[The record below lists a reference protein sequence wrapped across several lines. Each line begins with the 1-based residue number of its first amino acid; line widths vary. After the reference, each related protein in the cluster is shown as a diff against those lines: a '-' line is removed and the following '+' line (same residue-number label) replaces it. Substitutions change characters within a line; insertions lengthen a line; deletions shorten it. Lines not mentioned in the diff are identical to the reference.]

1 MCTSQKSLSLA
12 EHNCVPVKLCSH
24 WLLQF
29 RALVVNYSVWV
40 TCLSREPVYVKEDC
54 SLIDIGT
61 AYRVNASLTDA
72 EKVWF
77 TEGVWKPGLLFE
89 FPALKETSGKQWK
102 FQQNIALLK
111 QLNENVFCYG
121 CEAAD
126 VSNKENLLLSSA
138 MSTHQRIFERSFLVS
153 TTVEILDVRTHFKP
167 TETFQYTNLLPPYRR
182 QESLFKG
189 KTLRLMR
196 TNS

>member
-1 MCTSQKSLSLA
+1 MHQSNSVLIGCSNSVHWSWTTRSEWRVMASGYFQGNLS
-12 EHNCVPVKLCSH
+12 VKRKIVH
-24 WLLQF
+24 WLI
-29 RALVVNYSVWV
+29 LVPCVESMPRLVYCESVWKSDL
-40 TCLSREPVYVKEDC
+40 LS
-54 SLIDIGT
+54 
-61 AYRVNASLTDA
+61 
-72 EKVWF
+72 
-77 TEGVWKPGLLFE
+77 E
-89 FPALKETSGKQWK
+89 FPASKETSGKQWK